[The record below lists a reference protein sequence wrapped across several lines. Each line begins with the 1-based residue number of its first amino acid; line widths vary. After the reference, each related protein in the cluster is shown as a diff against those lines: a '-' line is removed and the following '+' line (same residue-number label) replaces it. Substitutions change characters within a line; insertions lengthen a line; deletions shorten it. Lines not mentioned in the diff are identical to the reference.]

1 MTPFNPHVVPRRT
14 YLLVWLALL
23 LLLVLNWGLAQLP
36 LGPFNLLATL
46 VIALAQMLLM
56 VLYMMHVRYESPL
69 ARVAVVAGCIWF
81 AILVDLTLSD
91 YLTRGGVPG
100 TLRRS
105 WEHGAWPAPVKQLP
119 NLIPGQSSATDQ

>member
-36 LGPFNLLATL
+36 LGPFNLVATL

-119 NLIPGQSSATDQ
+119 NPIPGQSSATDQ